1 MLPFGIGSPQ
11 SKELLNAII
20 TCKNLDIYRTEIIQN
35 FILKKWG
42 VISLYVYLYTALLWG
57 NILVIYFALKT
68 ELSIFYYIVLLINI
82 KLLIWEAIQFSSE
95 GKNYFFNL

>member
-42 VISLYVYLYTALLWG
+42 VISLYVYLYTAPFVGKYTSNLLCP
-57 NILVIYFALKT
+57 
-68 ELSIFYYIVLLINI
+68 
-82 KLLIWEAIQFSSE
+82 
-95 GKNYFFNL
+95 KNRA